1 MSKWAVWAAHRYLH
15 PGAAEPRTI
24 GVDGRPLLR
33 PWRQRSPA
41 AREAALRARAARPRP
56 WWPRLLGF
64 FLLAVAGIY
73 ALDPVGPLPKDV
85 GPARRAGTDLRSA
98 HLLATSPRGA
108 VDAAAATRFAF
119 APQQASGPFTVVLL
133 AADYGE
139 LLRLPAADG
148 TARIVDSTEGKA
160 LVVGQKYH
168 WYVLGEHGGKP
179 VASPVVSFEI
189 R

>member
-41 AREAALRARAARPRP
+41 AREAALLVRAARPRP

-64 FLLAVAGIY
+64 GLLAVAGIY
-73 ALDPVGPLPKDV
+73 ALDPVGPLPADV

-98 HLLATSPRGA
+98 HLLASAPRGP

-119 APQQASGPFTVVLL
+119 TPQGATGPFTVVVL
-133 AADYGE
+133 AADYSE
-139 LLRLPAADG
+139 LLRRPGLDG
-148 TARIVDSTEGKA
+148 TACTLDSTEGKSLA
-160 LVVGQKYH
+160 VGQKYH
-168 WYVLGEHGGKP
+168 WYVLGERSGKP